1 MLRQFQVGRRKYLRS
16 DELAEECDC
25 RDDYRIV
32 IGKTINVGILR
43 TENDLE
49 GMFRAKA
56 TLKESKRTRKGLVT
70 LLNLH
75 EKPW

>member
-43 TENDLE
+43 TENDLYPH
-49 GMFRAKA
+49 GKCQHQNGQVSA
-56 TLKESKRTRKGLVT
+56 LVER
-70 LLNLH
+70 LV
-75 EKPW
+75 